1 MLLVYNFLT
10 PLKLINLVHMYYE
23 ISILFIPIIDSYIII
38 HSFHIHFHITYLIL
52 LGRQTLLASQN
63 EGVEGLAL
71 DWIAQ
76 NLYYIDSRK
85 GTLNVL
91 SVTKSENRRVLLS
104 NLKRPR
110 AITVHPNR
118 G

>member
-1 MLLVYNFLT
+1 MSL
-10 PLKLINLVHMYYE
+10 
-23 ISILFIPIIDSYIII
+23 
-38 HSFHIHFHITYLIL
+38 SFAS
-52 LGRQTLLASQN
+52 GRQNLLASQN

-71 DWIAQ
+71 DWISQ

-91 SVTKSENRRVLLS
+91 STEKPENRKVLLS
-104 NLKRPR
+104 DLKRPR
-110 AITVHPNR
+110 AIVVHPNK